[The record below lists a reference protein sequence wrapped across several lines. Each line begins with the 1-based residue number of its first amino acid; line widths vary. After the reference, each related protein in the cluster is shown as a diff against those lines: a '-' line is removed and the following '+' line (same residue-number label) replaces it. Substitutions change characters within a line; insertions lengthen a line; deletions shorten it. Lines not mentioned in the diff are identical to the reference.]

1 MINHLKRTTAKIGL
15 CLLDCRI
22 SSSLILNA
30 DLTKK
35 SFSGMTTPIIISEVH
50 HKIFMLHI
58 DFDTNTHTSISERSA
73 NKIDEGDNYQ
83 DISIETLT
91 LYSEKFTRMET
102 VFLRKLLMGNVYIF
116 FSSWKSLGI
125 HRTIF

>member
-1 MINHLKRTTAKIGL
+1 
-15 CLLDCRI
+15 
-22 SSSLILNA
+22 
-30 DLTKK
+30 
-35 SFSGMTTPIIISEVH
+35 
-50 HKIFMLHI
+50 MLHI

-102 VFLRKLLMGNVYIF
+102 VFLRKFLMGNVYIF

>member
-1 MINHLKRTTAKIGL
+1 
-15 CLLDCRI
+15 
-22 SSSLILNA
+22 
-30 DLTKK
+30 
-35 SFSGMTTPIIISEVH
+35 MTTPIIISEVH

-91 LYSEKFTRMET
+91 IYSEKFTRMET
-102 VFLRKLLMGNVYIF
+102 VFLRKFLMGNVYIF

>member
-1 MINHLKRTTAKIGL
+1 
-15 CLLDCRI
+15 
-22 SSSLILNA
+22 
-30 DLTKK
+30 
-35 SFSGMTTPIIISEVH
+35 MTTPIIISEVH

-102 VFLRKLLMGNVYIF
+102 VFLRKFLMGNVYIF
-116 FSSWKSLGI
+116 FFLVGSHSESIVQFSNVIIQVLSSLLDRKIPVHVL
-125 HRTIF
+125 F